1 MANMK
6 ITWTKAKHVV
16 LSFAVVGAALT
27 YSSSAHAALDEVLAS
42 SSKEVSVEP
51 VAGQSLRVRTRGVV
65 KEFAGTDGKVFAAI
79 WRGNAAPDLH
89 TLLGAHYASYETA
102 LNARRKGG
110 HNHLFLT
117 TPEITINVISHNRMI
132 AGSVYLT
139 RGLPKGV
146 TVDALR

>member
-1 MANMK
+1 MADMK
-6 ITWTKAKHVV
+6 ITWTKAAR
-16 LSFAVVGAALT
+16 LFLTLAVTGAALAH
-27 YSSSAHAALDEVLAS
+27 SRSAHAALDEVLAS

-51 VAGQSLRVRTRGVV
+51 IAGQSLRVRTRGVV

-89 TLLGAHYASYETA
+89 TLLGTHYASYETA

-110 HNHLFLT
+110 HNHLFLV
-117 TPEITINVISHNRMI
+117 TPEITINVISHNRML

-139 RGLPKGV
+139 RGMPKGV

>member
-1 MANMK
+1 MADMK
-6 ITWTKAKHVV
+6 INWSKAARVV
-16 LSFAVVGAALT
+16 LTFVVAGAALS
-27 YSSSAHAALDEVLAS
+27 YSSSAHAALDEVLAK
-42 SSKEVSVEP
+42 SSKEVSTEQI
-51 VAGQSLRVRTRGVV
+51 AGQALRVRTRGVV

-89 TLLGAHYASYETA
+89 ALLGTHYASYEAA

-110 HNHLFLT
+110 HNHLFLV
-117 TPEITINVISHNRMI
+117 TPEITINVISHNRML

-139 RGLPKGV
+139 QGLPKGV